1 MICWILRFKT
11 LDPISILWKRL
22 AFWFCFVLTKSDYVQ
37 AARLS
42 GWVKA
47 CSQQRR
53 AGSSRE
59 RAQHTHVPHSPVRL
73 ETRGL
78 RLSLSALTFLS
89 IIILYRFSHRN
100 FKEIQQR
107 KSNPKNCITSKA
119 RGLLQDVTQMAFISQ
134 VDILFC
140 KIALLK
146 NMLSG
151 RGPAVLK
158 LRFP

>member
-1 MICWILRFKT
+1 MMCWILRFKT
-11 LDPISILWKRL
+11 LDPISVLWKRL
-22 AFWFCFVLTKSDYVQ
+22 AFLVWFCFNKIWLCLGSKPLRSVGRKPVH
-37 AARLS
+37 
-42 GWVKA
+42 
-47 CSQQRR
+47 
-53 AGSSRE
+53 SSRE
-59 RAQHTHVPHSPVRL
+59 QEVPERGHSARASRTPLWGPRH
-73 ETRGL
+73 RGL

-89 IIILYRFSHRN
+89 MIIFYLFSHRN

-146 NMLSG
+146 NMLFG
-151 RGPAVLK
+151 EGTR
-158 LRFP
+158 LRFL